1 MSETLHQE
9 RQANTALEPTAAPL
23 LGSSFAG
30 IRTHAVGST
39 VLPGSCG
46 SALFRLG
53 PVPKLRKTLSH

>member
-9 RQANTALEPTAAPL
+9 LRPDSALEPTAAPL
-23 LGSSFAG
+23 LHSTFAG
-30 IRTHAVGST
+30 VRTQTMGST
-39 VLPGSCG
+39 VLAGSCG